1 MTEQKPTLPHK
12 LVLNERESLA
22 ISGVTEVVRFD
33 EDSIVLHTSLGTLV
47 VHGSNLQLKTLSL
60 EGGQVAVDGSVQA
73 LIYEQSR
80 SERSGWRRLFQ

>member
-12 LVLNERESLA
+12 LTLDERKTLTMT
-22 ISGVTEVVRFD
+22 GVTEVVRFD
-33 EDSIVLHTSLGTLV
+33 EDSIVLQTSLGTLV

-60 EGGQVAVDGSVQA
+60 DGGQVAVNGNIQA

-80 SERSGWRRLFQ
+80 SDRSGWRRLFQ

>member
-1 MTEQKPTLPHK
+1 MAEQKTTLPHK
-12 LVLNERESLA
+12 LVLDERESLSV
-22 ISGVTEVVRFD
+22 SGVTEVVRFD
-33 EDSIVLHTSLGTLV
+33 EDSIILRTSLGTLV

-60 EGGQVAVDGSVQA
+60 EGGQVAVAGSVQA